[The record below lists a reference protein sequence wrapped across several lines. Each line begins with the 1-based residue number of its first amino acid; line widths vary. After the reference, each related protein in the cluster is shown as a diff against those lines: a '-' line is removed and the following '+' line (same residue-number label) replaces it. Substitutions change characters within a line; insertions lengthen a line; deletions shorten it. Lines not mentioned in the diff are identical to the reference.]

1 MKQQGKE
8 QIFDNIQRLKK
19 LLSNSD
25 YKIIKSYE
33 LFLLNKEASYNIE
46 SLHKERQQIR
56 DEINK
61 QQELLNT
68 LLDEI

>member
-8 QIFDNIQRLKK
+8 QVFDNIQKLKK
-19 LLSNSD
+19 LLNKSD

-33 LFLLNKEASYNIE
+33 LFLLNKESSYDIE